1 MDARQHVNPG
11 DPIRLAASQ
20 INGLNRL
27 LTLGSGFAG
36 GSAGEQPTPYTW
48 VMAKNNAGSTVARWG
63 VLAITGM
70 HVTPGSSGAT
80 SQFEEL
86 PVLAGTT
93 PSATTTAWCVAVEPI
108 ESGKIGKVAVGGVVQ
123 CKVTVDKADDK
134 FVACSSGGLITG
146 TTGEGL
152 ILWKESGTGSGKW
165 ALVRLAAGGAQG
177 IKRGTFTGTWTK
189 GSTTTVT
196 DAVVSGTTYTARN
209 YIATLSGSVC
219 FIAYVADEWVLV
231 GWDWHSMTGYS
242 ASKQQVLT
250 HAANGGLA
258 WIDTTACT

>member
-1 MDARQHVNPG
+1 MDPRQHVNPG
-11 DPIRLAASQ
+11 EPIRLAASQ
-20 INGLNRL
+20 VNGLNRL
-27 LTLGSGFAG
+27 LNVNAGFSSPA
-36 GSAGEQPTPYTW
+36 AVEQPTPYTW
-48 VMAKNNAGSTVARWG
+48 VMARNNTSSLVARWG

-70 HVTPGSSGAT
+70 HITPGSSANAT
-80 SQFEEL
+80 GQFEQL
-86 PVLAGTT
+86 PVVDGGT

-108 ESGKIGKVAVGGVVQ
+108 AAGSIGRVAVGGVVQ
-123 CKVTVDKADDK
+123 LKAADLGK
-134 FVACSSGGLITG
+134 ASGAHV
-146 TTGEGL
+146 
-152 ILWKESGTGSGKW
+152 LWKDSTW
-165 ALVRLAAGGAQG
+165 ALIRIQAGV
-177 IKRGTFTGTWTK
+177 IRGTFSGTWTK

-196 DAVVSGTTYTARN
+196 DAVISGATYTAKN

-219 FIAYVADEWVLV
+219 LIAYVADEWVLV